1 MEKRKK
7 LDIALRN
14 RDISVEMLMA
24 YEGWSKT
31 TAYRRKEDPGSWSID
46 EIEVLRQYNFTT
58 EDLTAIF
65 F

>member
-14 RDISVEMLMA
+14 RDISVEMLME